1 MNMKTRLFGMMAI
14 LVSIFAMTACQKD
27 KADDTWKQLPV
38 GQISVESGK
47 ATISVNDIPCNY
59 GNVQLVADS
68 DDAATLT
75 LTGVAPGYNDVK
87 VSVDLLKKSDDS
99 FAFKGTTI
107 VSTPPSIVATL
118 RSTDEN
124 PCYAFNVDGSI
135 TLDGAVKVTVATQVQ
150 GDSAPLIGSWN
161 IVRKSRYIED
171 KCMDPNDLSP
181 IQFKW
186 KISDGLGETL
196 LSRVTYLNHFGNC
209 VLTEVFDQVTF
220 DETGNIMARY
230 WPDLGVDDSL
240 AGAFSLFFPPS
251 DGYYNYKPKN
261 HTDWLESP
269 KANLAF

>member
-1 MNMKTRLFGMMAI
+1 MKTRLLGMMAI

-75 LTGVAPGYNDVK
+75 LTGVVPGYDDVK

-107 VSTPPSIVATL
+107 VSTPPSIAATL

-124 PCYAFNVDGSI
+124 PCSVCFFLHCKSGNNV
-135 TLDGAVKVTVATQVQ
+135 Q
-150 GDSAPLIGSWN
+150 N
-161 IVRKSRYIED
+161 IKHKMWIYSR
-171 KCMDPNDLSP
+171 L
-181 IQFKW
+181 Q
-186 KISDGLGETL
+186 
-196 LSRVTYLNHFGNC
+196 
-209 VLTEVFDQVTF
+209 
-220 DETGNIMARY
+220 
-230 WPDLGVDDSL
+230 
-240 AGAFSLFFPPS
+240 
-251 DGYYNYKPKN
+251 
-261 HTDWLESP
+261 
-269 KANLAF
+269 KA